1 MLKFRVLPLVLGVS
15 LVPQVAS
22 AADLISIA
30 QDALTNNAS
39 LLGDQAGVNATKEGE
54 GVARGALLPQVNA
67 NASVSR
73 NHTSNTERTG
83 GGGASQLL
91 EQLGMSGAASSGS
104 EDKTH
109 NESSVTIQATQSL
122 FNATN
127 WYSLQAAKRQ
137 TAQQILNFSN
147 NRQTLLFDVANAY
160 FTVLR
165 AKELLDTDRAA
176 EAAYKRQ
183 LEQVQEQFDV
193 GVVAATD
200 LREAEASYDSA
211 RAARIS
217 QESTLTVDFDA
228 LTALTGKQYPSIDKL
243 SEDMPIA
250 PPKPANREAWVEMGN
265 SQNLALKTARAG
277 IDSARANVAIARAG
291 HLPTLDA
298 VASWSYGGTSR
309 YRGFNKQNQIGLQ
322 ASIPIY
328 SGGATSAQVNQ
339 NTYQLEQAQF
349 QAEEQL
355 RRTVQ
360 NISSFFAQSN
370 NNVLSVEAQKRAV
383 VSNRASLKATQD
395 GYEAGTRTI
404 LDVLNSQNS
413 YYASLQAYSSAR
425 YDYVLNM
432 LQLRQNAGI
441 LDVGT
446 LQTLNGWLVK
456 DNSPVRL
463 DGKGD
468 SLVPAI
474 GDASIDVNKLG
485 S

>member
-39 LLGDQAGVNATKEGE
+39 LLGDQAGVNATREGE

-67 NASVSR
+67 TASVSR
-73 NHTSNTERTG
+73 NHTSNSEQTG
-83 GGGASQLL
+83 GNTSQILQELGVSGAS
-91 EQLGMSGAASSGS
+91 SSGS

-127 WYSLQAAKRQ
+127 WYSLAAAKRQ

-183 LEQVQEQFDV
+183 LEQVREQFDV

-211 RAARIS
+211 RATRIS

-243 SEDMPIA
+243 SEDMPIES
-250 PPKPANREAWVEMGN
+250 PKPANREAWVEMGN

-309 YRGFNKQNQIGLQ
+309 YRGFNKENQIGLQ

-328 SGGATSAQVNQ
+328 SGGSTSAQVNQ

-383 VSNRASLKATQD
+383 ISNRASLKATQD

-413 YYASLQAYSSAR
+413 YYSSLQAYSSAR

-441 LDVGT
+441 LDVGS
-446 LQTLNGWLVK
+446 LQSLNSWLVK